1 MSAITIDDL
10 ANFDLLKGLTKSER
24 LYVGSKLKEKKYPA
38 GKAIFKEGDPGG
50 EIFFL
55 FKGEVEI
62 SQALTLSMSKSATYD
77 TRDKSIIRLSGE
89 KGPVFGEV
97 AIFGNEDARTA
108 TVTSLTDCRMGVL
121 LKNDFFEILV
131 TNHELGYKIMLNLT
145 RIVCGRLIAANKNVL
160 KLTTAL
166 SLILEN

>member
-1 MSAITIDDL
+1 MSSITINDL
-10 ANFDLLKGLTKSER
+10 VNFELLKGLTESER
-24 LYVGSKLKEKKYPA
+24 LYVGSKLQEKRYPA
-38 GKAIFKEGDPGG
+38 EKIIFKEGDPGG

-55 FKGEVEI
+55 ITGEVEI
-62 SQALTLSMSKSATYD
+62 TQALTLSMSKSATYD
-77 TRDKSIIRLSGE
+77 ARDKSIIRLSGE

-97 AIFGNEDARTA
+97 AIFGNEAARTA
-108 TVTSLTDCRMGVL
+108 TVTSLTDCRIGIL
-121 LKNDFFEILV
+121 PKNDFFEVLV

-145 RIVCGRLIAANKNVL
+145 RIVCERLIMANKNVL

>member
-10 ANFDLLKGLTKSER
+10 TKFELLKGLSDSER
-24 LYVGSKLKEKKYPA
+24 LYVGSKLKERKYPA
-38 GKAIFKEGDPGG
+38 DKPIFKEGDPGG
-50 EIFFL
+50 EIYFL
-55 FKGEVEI
+55 ITGEVEI

-77 TRDKSIIRLSGE
+77 ARDKSIIKLSGDA
-89 KGPVFGEV
+89 GPVFGEV
-97 AIFGNEDARTA
+97 AIFGNEELRTA
-108 TVTSLTDCRMGVL
+108 TVTSLTECRMGVL
-121 LKNDFFEILV
+121 PKNDFFEILV

-145 RIVCGRLIAANKNVL
+145 RIVCGRLIVANKNVL